1 MTDKLKKSLLQYK
14 APGIFEETRYEKL
27 HNVIVKSSTEGSKL
41 IANSI
46 ALLIKE
52 KQDQNKM
59 CVLGLATGSSPL
71 SVYRELVRLHKE
83 ENLSFENV
91 ISFNLDEYYPLIKE
105 DVQSYYFF
113 MYSNLFDHV
122 NIKPENINIPSG
134 EVSSE
139 KLRISCI
146 SYEEKI
152 KSAGGIDLQIL
163 GIGTNGH
170 IGFNEPGSHLNSET
184 RTITL
189 DHLTRFDAAPAF
201 QGIENVPRKAVTMGI
216 QTILNAK
223 RVLLMA
229 WGSYKA
235 EIIQKAIEGEISCFI
250 PTTYLQH
257 HKNTTLVIDTEAASE
272 LTRIKTPWL
281 VTSCEW
287 NDANRSKAILWL
299 CETTKKSIL
308 KLTDEDYN
316 QHGMSDLL
324 AQHGSA
330 YDLNI
335 EMFNK
340 LQRSISGW
348 PGGKP
353 NSDDKYRPERAQP
366 ASKKVIIFSPHPDDD
381 VISMGG
387 TFDRLVSQGHEVHIV
402 YQTSGNI
409 AVSDQD
415 ALKYLEVT
423 SDFISSKEDES
434 IGKLIKAFEV
444 INPQKPAPRSIC
456 DLKGSIRKRES
467 LGATRYMGIPDSQ
480 VHFMNLPFYETGMI
494 AKNPVSKI
502 DIDHTV
508 ALIEKI
514 KPHQI
519 YAAGDLADP
528 HGTHRVC
535 LDIVFESLKILKPKK
550 FTNDCWLWL
559 YRGAWHEWDI
569 HEIEMAVPMSPDQV
583 LRKRK
588 AIFYH
593 QSQKDGVMFQGND
606 HREFWIRAEERNAAT
621 AKKYQALGLAE
632 YAAIEAF
639 RRYFY

>member
-27 HNVIVKSSTEGSKL
+27 HNIIVKSSTEGSIL

-52 KQDQNKM
+52 KQAQNKM

-91 ISFNLDEYYPLIKE
+91 ISFNLDEYYPLAKE
-105 DVQSYYFF
+105 DVQSYHYF
-113 MYSNLFDHV
+113 MHSNLFDHV

-134 EVSSE
+134 EVSHE

-201 QGIENVPRKAVTMGI
+201 QGIENVPRKAITMGI

-235 EIIQKAIEGEISCFI
+235 EIIQSAIEGEISCFI

-257 HKNTTLVIDTEAASE
+257 HKNTTLIIDIGAASE

-287 NDANRSKAILWL
+287 NEANRSKAILWL

-387 TFDRLVSQGHEVHIV
+387 TLDRLVSQGHEVHIV

-423 SDFISSKEDES
+423 SDFISSKDDES
-434 IGKLIKAFEV
+434 IEKLIKAFEV

-480 VHFMNLPFYETGMI
+480 VHFMNLPFYETCMI
-494 AKNPVSKI
+494 AKNPVSKL
-502 DIDHTV
+502 DIDYTV
-508 ALIEKI
+508 TLIKKI

-535 LDIVFESLKILKPKK
+535 LDIVFESLKILKPRE
-550 FTNDCWLWL
+550 FMDNCWLWL